1 VSQANVELV
10 RDAFQAFATEGIEAA
25 LSFFSPDFVWYP
37 TDRWLDAS
45 AYRGHDGLRTLDA
58 EFAANF
64 EGYGYEVQDLRDA
77 EDRVVALVYM
87 SGRIKNSGQS
97 VSQPLGLVVEDF
109 HDRTLGQVRAFPSWR
124 EALKAVGL
132 AE

>member
-1 VSQANVELV
+1 MELV

-25 LSFFSPDFVWYP
+25 LSFFSPNFVWYP

-45 AYRGHDGLRTLDA
+45 AYRGHDGMRALDA
-58 EFAANF
+58 EFSANF

>member
-1 VSQANVELV
+1 MRA
-10 RDAFQAFATEGIEAA
+10 
-25 LSFFSPDFVWYP
+25 
-37 TDRWLDAS
+37 
-45 AYRGHDGLRTLDA
+45 LDA
-58 EFAANF
+58 EFSANF

-124 EALKAVGL
+124 DALKAVGL

>member
-1 VSQANVELV
+1 MSQANVELV